1 MGLVIVEFNN
11 SVASFVYYYYIGFSV
26 FQKMSSCISN
36 VIIKIYASGF
46 EILQYSLILYKS

>member
-11 SVASFVYYYYIGFSV
+11 SVASFVYYYIGFSV

-46 EILQYSLILYKS
+46 EIL